1 MKHDIDSE
9 AISPEMIFHK
19 CPGELRIYIDFGF
32 LNLYRYERSH
42 KPKDAVKSQI
52 RGMLAVKLHV
62 PHHQL
67 NEPTHR
73 TVQSSRWSWEVNP
86 DDEPGLPLD
95 SSRSES
101 LIGRHGPPSFPHR
114 VYGVGTIRTR

>member
-32 LNLYRYERSH
+32 LNLYRYEYSH

-52 RGMLAVKLHV
+52 RDMLAVKLHV
-62 PHHQL
+62 SHHQL
-67 NEPTHR
+67 NEPSNR

-86 DDEPGLPLD
+86 DDELGLPLD
-95 SSRSES
+95 SSGSES